1 MKRTITFLA
10 TAGVMLAAAVPTAG
24 AATETVTS
32 GPVTVTFSYT
42 KTDELT
48 FEDMH
53 LKIVRSDV
61 VGLDVPIA
69 SRACE
74 LGCWPGAE
82 LFEDGRSIKVTDLDG
97 DGEPEILLDL
107 YTGGAHC
114 CIVTE
119 VYALQGVPAATVVPG
134 YGRVEHNFL
143 DPGYSLADLNGDG
156 SPEFRSADGRFAY
169 ALSSYAGSGVPV
181 QIWRFQH
188 GDLEDVTS
196 EFPELI
202 RADSK
207 HWWKVYRRNIRRR
220 PPENDPGLGAL
231 AAWAGDEY
239 RLGHAGKV
247 QRELK
252 LGLRRGWLDGYFG
265 SGRRAVRD
273 LNRLLRQTGYR

>member
-1 MKRTITFLA
+1 MLA
-10 TAGVMLAAAVPTAG
+10 TAGAMLAVAAPTAG
-24 AATETVTS
+24 AATETVTN
-32 GPVTVTFSYT
+32 GPVTATFRYT

-48 FEDMH
+48 FEDLH
-53 LKIVRSDV
+53 LKIVRAGV

-82 LFEDGRSIKVTDLDG
+82 LFEDGRSIKATDLD
-97 DGEPEILLDL
+97 
-107 YTGGAHC
+107 
-114 CIVTE
+114 
-119 VYALQGVPAATVVPG
+119 
-134 YGRVEHNFL
+134 
-143 DPGYSLADLNGDG
+143 GDG

-196 EFPELI
+196 EFPALI
-202 RADSK
+202 RADSR
-207 HWWKVYRRNIRRR
+207 HWWKVYRANIRKR
-220 PPENDPGLGAL
+220 PPLNDAGLGAL

-239 RLGHAGKV
+239 RLGRAVKV